1 MDCPSCNRFGGWDYH
16 LNGSASCTFCGTLTH
31 GATGFFFENNFLHPF
46 QLVSM
51 LQQSQTYTRKKRFRK
66 YLQRVSRTQ
75 VMTSIPNKTWK
86 YLLEHRPYHGP
97 KDILATLK
105 KAPLQ
110 RKCYDSLPMMTH
122 HLCPNVF
129 VPTLTRKEKE
139 KGLYMFDIIDQSY
152 PKKGSFISYVY
163 ILEFILIR
171 LGRSDMLPFVSRI
184 QCPKRRTDYAN
195 QLDDIFKKLISN
207 TTKSSSLQVICDT

>member
-1 MDCPSCNRFGGWDYH
+1 MDCTSCSRFGGWDYH
-16 LNGSASCTFCGTLTH
+16 MNGSASCIFCGTLTH
-31 GATGFFFENNFLHPF
+31 GGSGFFFDSNFLHPF

-66 YLQRVSRTQ
+66 YLQRVSRSQ
-75 VMTSIPNKTWK
+75 VMTSIPNATWK
-86 YLLEHRPYHGP
+86 YLLDHRPYTGP

-122 HLCPNVF
+122 YLCPYVV

-139 KGLYMFDIIDQSY
+139 RGLFMFDTIDNAY
-152 PKKGSFISYVY
+152 PKTGSFISYVFILEY
-163 ILEFILIR
+163 ILKRI
-171 LGRSDMLPFVSRI
+171 GRDDMLPFVSKI
-184 QCPKRRTDYAN
+184 QCSKRRADYER
-195 QLDDIFKKLISN
+195 QLSAIFKN
-207 TTKSSSLQVICDT
+207 P